1 MTAPVDILAAVDFSP
16 DACRAGER
24 AAQLAGA
31 TGARLT
37 LLHVLE
43 ERFLDRMR
51 RLLQA
56 APEAQ
61 LAQQAMAELE
71 QQATGW
77 RQRHGAAIE
86 CRVRAGDP
94 ASLISAEASA
104 HGLLA
109 LGAHGHHRLRE
120 LAVGTTAQRLV
131 RRVVQPTLVVHRD
144 VTGPYRRVLV
154 ASDFSPHALAALR
167 LALALA
173 PEAEIHVLHAVR
185 PWLETE
191 MAWAGVDRDT
201 IAHYRDE
208 AEREAESDL
217 RTFVASAKPHTGRI
231 TPHVEHA
238 YAPVALKRM
247 AAHIG
252 ADLLV
257 VGKHGKSLTEELLLG
272 SVTQH
277 VLAESPC
284 DVLVATAPE
293 PPGSL
298 A

>member
-1 MTAPVDILAAVDFSP
+1 MTGAVDILAAVDFSP

-31 TGARLT
+31 AGGRVT

-43 ERFLDRMR
+43 EHFLGRMR
-51 RLLQA
+51 RLVQA
-56 APEAQ
+56 APDTL
-61 LAQQAMAELE
+61 LAQQAAATLE
-71 QQATGW
+71 QQASGW
-77 RQRHGAAIE
+77 RERHGATID
-86 CRVRAGDP
+86 CQVREGDP
-94 ASLISAEASA
+94 ASLISAEAGTR
-104 HGLLA
+104 GLLA

-144 VTGPYRRVLV
+144 VNGPYRRVLV
-154 ASDFSPHALAALR
+154 ATDYSVHAQAALR

-173 PEAEIHVLHAVR
+173 PAAEFHVLHAVR

-208 AEREAESDL
+208 AVREAELDMRAFL
-217 RTFVASAKPHTGRI
+217 ASATPRPHRI

-238 YAPVALKRM
+238 YAPVALKRI
-247 AAHIG
+247 AAQID

-257 VGKHGKSLTEELLLG
+257 VGKHGKTLTEELLLG

-277 VLAESPC
+277 VLAEAPC
-284 DVLVATAPE
+284 DVLVASAAAQPAA
-293 PPGSL
+293 G
-298 A
+298 